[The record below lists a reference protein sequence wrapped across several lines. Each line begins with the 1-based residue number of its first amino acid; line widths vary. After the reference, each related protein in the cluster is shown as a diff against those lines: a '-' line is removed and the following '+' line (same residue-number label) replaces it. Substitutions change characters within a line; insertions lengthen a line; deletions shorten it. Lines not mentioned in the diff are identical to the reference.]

1 MDGRSRD
8 QQESFELHEI
18 ATREDNDPDP
28 SPSISTDEY
37 RVEARRTPTITRA
50 ERDGNGNQN
59 QKPGLWRRTKKS
71 WTHSVALCVPQ
82 KSNRDHFALE
92 RTFLGYVR
100 TSVMLSMQ
108 GATIAQLFRLQ
119 RRSAHS
125 SSRLGFY
132 SIGVPLAC
140 VYYAVALLVTL
151 LGACRFWR
159 QQNAIASGKVY
170 SGGWEI
176 NCIGILASL
185 VVLVTFAL
193 TVAVIAEIDIHGE

>member
-82 KSNRDHFALE
+82 KSNRDHFGEFAFREVSALAE
-92 RTFLGYVR
+92 GDWI
-100 TSVMLSMQ
+100 LSNSLKPWRGLSLAMFEPLSCSQ
-108 GATIAQLFRLQ
+108 CKGLL
-119 RRSAHS
+119 SHS
-125 SSRLGFY
+125 SFVSNADRLTHHPD
-132 SIGVPLAC
+132 SVSTASVSPSLAC
-140 VYYAVALLVTL
+140 ITQSPCWSHFSELA
-151 LGACRFWR
+151 
-159 QQNAIASGKVY
+159 ASGD
-170 SGGWEI
+170 SRMP
-176 NCIGILASL
+176 
-185 VVLVTFAL
+185 
-193 TVAVIAEIDIHGE
+193 